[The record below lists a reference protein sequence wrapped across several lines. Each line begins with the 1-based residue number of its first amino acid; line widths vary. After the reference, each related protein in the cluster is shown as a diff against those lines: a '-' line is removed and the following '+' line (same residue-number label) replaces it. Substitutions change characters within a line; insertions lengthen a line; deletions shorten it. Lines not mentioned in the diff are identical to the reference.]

1 MEIDR
6 AGVKNGTGSQDEKRN
21 STLTNPADMVILVK
35 EEQS

>member
-1 MEIDR
+1 MGPDR
-6 AGVKNGTGSQDEKRN
+6 RMKKRN